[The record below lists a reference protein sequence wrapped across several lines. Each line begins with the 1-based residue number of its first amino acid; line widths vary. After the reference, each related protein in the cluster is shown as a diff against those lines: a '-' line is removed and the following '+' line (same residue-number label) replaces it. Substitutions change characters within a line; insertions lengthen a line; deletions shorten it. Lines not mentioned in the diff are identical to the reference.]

1 MPEPGPARGERKTA
15 QEQIIESVAR
25 QLPRFT
31 DLFDEESFYI
41 ATFLVVVCVVLA
53 ACIASRFIHI
63 RDAGHVD

>member
-1 MPEPGPARGERKTA
+1 MPEHGPTHGEHKTA

-41 ATFLVVVCVVLA
+41 VAFVFVVCAALA
-53 ACIASRFIHI
+53 ACIASRFINI